1 MSKNNSVVRYN
12 DELYTLLNKI
22 SVSLSSCFNK
32 KSIASCYWC
41 SNIYAE
47 KLLEY
52 CYGDKPLSLPINFH
66 KIENKLK
73 IFTGQVDMKDFSNDN
88 IKRPNRKVSQLL
100 IEKNPITQENE
111 VIIYVDKNI
120 PTLQKRYAVTNEIAK
135 YILHINDK
143 KIYEDYFVMP
153 MLPVNSYDLI
163 ADIFSIFLLIPMKL
177 FLDEFYEYVKYRSD
191 TQKIPIS
198 TEEWIKYLAERAGV
212 PEYYVAYEYQ
222 YLRSCA
228 FWIYQALTAD
238 SEKLKEIRM
247 TKTELKEIRNWISE
261 EKFNKIRYLLYQ
273 IE

>member
-1 MSKNNSVVRYN
+1 M
-12 DELYTLLNKI
+12 
-22 SVSLSSCFNK
+22 VSIRETCKYYCSCLNK
-32 KSIASCYWC
+32 KSIAPYCWC

-52 CYGDKPLSLPINFH
+52 CYGDEPLSFPISLD

-88 IKRPNRKVSQLL
+88 IKRPNCKVSQLL
-100 IEKNPITQENE
+100 IEKNPITEENE
-111 VIIYVDKNI
+111 VIIYVDKSI

-163 ADIFSIFLLIPMKL
+163 ADIFSIFLLIPMRV
-177 FLDEFYEYVKYRSD
+177 FVNEFYEYVKCRSD
-191 TQKIPIS
+191 KEKTPIS
-198 TEEWIKYLAERAGV
+198 TEEWIKYIAERTGV
-212 PEYYVAYEYQ
+212 PEYYTAYGYQ

-228 FWIYQALTAD
+228 YWIYQAWTVD
-238 SEKLKEIRM
+238 SQKLKEIKM
-247 TKTELKEIRNWISE
+247 TKTEAKEIRNWISE
-261 EKFNKIRYLLYQ
+261 EEFNKLKYLIYQ
-273 IE
+273 DE

>member
-32 KSIASCYWC
+32 KSIASCCWC

-52 CYGDKPLSLPINFH
+52 CYGDEPLSLPINLN

-143 KIYEDYFVMP
+143 KIYENYFVMP
-153 MLPVNSYDLI
+153 MLPANSYDLI
-163 ADIFSIFLLIPMKL
+163 ADIFSIFLLVPMKL

-191 TQKIPIS
+191 TKKSPIS
-198 TEEWIKYLAERAGV
+198 TEECIKYIAEKFGM
-212 PEYYVAYEYQ
+212 PEYYAILGYQ
-222 YLRSCA
+222 YLRNCA
-228 FWIYQALTAD
+228 YWIYQAWTAD
-238 SEKLKEIRM
+238 SEKIKEIKM
-247 TKTELKEIRNWISE
+247 TKTELKEIRNCISE
-261 EKFNKIRYLLYQ
+261 EKFNKLKYLLYQ